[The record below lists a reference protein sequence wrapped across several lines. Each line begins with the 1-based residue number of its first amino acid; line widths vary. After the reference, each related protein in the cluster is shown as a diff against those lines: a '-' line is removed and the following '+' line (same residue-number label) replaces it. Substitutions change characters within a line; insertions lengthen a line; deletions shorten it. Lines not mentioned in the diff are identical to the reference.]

1 MEIVGPSRRSRPLL
15 AWVWPSGGHDFMK
28 SKFIMVLS
36 GLLLCGCSQKQ
47 EPSSAGPAIDRVQA
61 GDTDWP
67 DGPYVYHLH
76 VTRREGTALFGVS
89 ISAKLPTG
97 QTQITSGERATLS
110 AVPNAKDDKS
120 VLIMF
125 HDVKIQV
132 GSESQNMGQ
141 GDYGVSLHE

>member
-1 MEIVGPSRRSRPLL
+1 
-15 AWVWPSGGHDFMK
+15 MK
-28 SKFIMVLS
+28 TISIIVLS
-36 GLLLCGCSQKQ
+36 SLLLCGCSQKQ
-47 EPSSAGPAIDRVQA
+47 ASPSGPAIDRVQA

-76 VTRREGTALFGVS
+76 VTRRDGTSLFGVS
-89 ISAKLPTG
+89 INVKLPTG
-97 QTQITSGERATLS
+97 QTQITSGDTATLS
-110 AVPNAKDDKS
+110 TVPNAKDDKS

-125 HDVKIQV
+125 HDTKIQV

>member
-1 MEIVGPSRRSRPLL
+1 MKNTL
-15 AWVWPSGGHDFMK
+15 A
-28 SKFIMVLS
+28 IVLS

-47 EPSSAGPAIDRVQA
+47 ASSAGPAIDRVQA
-61 GDTDWP
+61 GDTSWP

-76 VTRREGTALFGVS
+76 VTKRDGTNLYGVS
-89 ISAKLPTG
+89 ISAKMPTG
-97 QTQITSGERATLS
+97 QTQITSGDTATLS
-110 AVPNAKDDKS
+110 ALPDIKGHKA

-125 HDVKIQV
+125 HDTKIQV

>member
-1 MEIVGPSRRSRPLL
+1 MPSWRRL
-15 AWVWPSGGHDFMK
+15 ANDHAAYFFLKTTS
-28 SKFIMVLS
+28 IIVLS

-47 EPSSAGPAIDRVQA
+47 ASSAGPAIDRVQA
-61 GDTDWP
+61 GDTSWP

-76 VTRREGTALFGVS
+76 VTKREGTSLFGVS
-89 ISAKLPTG
+89 ISVQLPTG
-97 QTQITSGERATLS
+97 QTQVTSGDTATLS
-110 AVPNAKDDKS
+110 AVPNASDDKS
-120 VLIMF
+120 LLIMF